1 MTGKVGNLQASTR
14 NGSAPTLAQENASM
28 TRLTSVLLACTALA
42 LVAAGC
48 GGGNKSSSGASTS
61 TSTPS
66 SSSSGEVVIKMQ
78 NIQFDPKAVTVKV
91 GQKVKWV
98 NEDSVAHDVTS
109 QSGETIKSPTFGHG
123 GSFEFTPNKAGEIK
137 YVCTL
142 HPGMDATL
150 TVQ

>member
-1 MTGKVGNLQASTR
+1 
-14 NGSAPTLAQENASM
+14 M
-28 TRLTSVLLACTALA
+28 TRLTSVLLACAALA

-48 GGGNKSSSGASTS
+48 GGSNNGSGGASTS
-61 TSTPS
+61 TSTS
-66 SSSSGEVVIKMQ
+66 SSSSTASGGAVVIKMQ

-98 NEDSVAHDVTS
+98 NEDTVAHDVAS
-109 QSGETIKSPTFGHG
+109 QSGEMIKSPTFGHG
-123 GSFEFTPNKAGEIK
+123 GSFEFTPTKAGEIK